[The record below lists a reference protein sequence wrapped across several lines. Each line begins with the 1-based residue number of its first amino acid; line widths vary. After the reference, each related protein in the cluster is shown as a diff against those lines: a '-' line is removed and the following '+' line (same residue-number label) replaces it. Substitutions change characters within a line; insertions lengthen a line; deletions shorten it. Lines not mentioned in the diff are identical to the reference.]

1 MISRFDQLS
10 VNELARGLKSVFA
23 YLAEPHTLVRV
34 QAVLFALLAVWCC
47 FAAAQ
52 IVWALIPGA
61 SQPTTTAIAV
71 NPPALVRDQQTRRS
85 VDLESLLGLGLFG
98 EPINTA
104 DTDQAASTV
113 DANSREGIESGA
125 QETRLALTL
134 QGILAST
141 TSGLGTAVI
150 EASGSQENYVVGD
163 KLPVNGSVSLAKVLP
178 KQVVID
184 NNGTYELL
192 TLFAESALDLK
203 HNNAPS
209 EPRSS
214 VVKPEA
220 EPGNKP
226 VDLRVNDRER
236 SVLATRYREQLY
248 DDPSS
253 LAELVSL
260 SAVRADGGI
269 KGYRV
274 TPGSNAQQF
283 TAFGFKA
290 GDIVT
295 AVNGLSLSDTTNTM
309 RLYQLMRDA
318 NEASFDIDRGGTPVS
333 ISVSLSNPQ

>member
-1 MISRFDQLS
+1 MMSRFDQLS
-10 VNELARGLKSVFA
+10 VSEVSRRLKTSFA
-23 YLAEPHTLVRV
+23 YLAEPHILARV
-34 QAVLFALLAVWCC
+34 QGVLFALLAVWCC

-52 IVWALIPGA
+52 IVWALVPGA
-61 SQPTTTAIAV
+61 SQPPTTTIAV
-71 NPPALVRDQQTRRS
+71 NPPALVRDQQARRS
-85 VDLESLLGLGLFG
+85 VDVESLLGLGLFG
-98 EPINTA
+98 EPIDTE
-104 DTDQAASTV
+104 DTDESALNV

-150 EASGSQENYVVGD
+150 EASGAQENYVVGD
-163 KLPVNGSVSLAKVLP
+163 KLPVSGSVSLAKVMP

-192 TLFAESALDLK
+192 TLFAESGLDLK
-203 HNNAPS
+203 RNSAPS
-209 EPRSS
+209 EPLDTSQT
-214 VVKPEA
+214 
-220 EPGNKP
+220 EPRNRP
-226 VDLRVNDRER
+226 VDVTVNDRER
-236 SVLATRYREQLY
+236 SALATRYREQLY

-269 KGYRV
+269 RGYRV

-283 TAFGFKA
+283 KAFGFKA

-318 NEASFDIDRGGTPVS
+318 SEASFDIDRDGTPVS
-333 ISVSLSNPQ
+333 ISVSLSNIK